1 VSQFDATSV
10 DGAKKSVEFRSR
22 WSSEVGRV
30 EEVVGRGGKKVVE
43 KKKKHRGVGWG
54 CRRRMVVISADD
66 Q

>member
-1 VSQFDATSV
+1 M
-10 DGAKKSVEFRSR
+10 VEFVSGVEE
-22 WSSEVGRV
+22 SEV
-30 EEVVGRGGKKVVE
+30 VVGGGGKKVVE